1 MYRFAA
7 DATAVSGAVA
17 EVTIDQPVHKTLS
30 AEAALLIN
38 KTNSLGFH
46 RNGLALVT
54 RQLEL
59 PMGASKAAI
68 ASANGLA
75 VRVVFGY
82 DMDTKTD
89 TVSFDIIYGI
99 KELDTQLLVKLV
111 G

>member
-1 MYRFAA
+1 
-7 DATAVSGAVA
+7 
-17 EVTIDQPVHKTLS
+17 
-30 AEAALLIN
+30 
-38 KTNSLGFH
+38 
-46 RNGLALVT
+46 
-54 RQLEL
+54 
-59 PMGASKAAI
+59 MGASKAAI